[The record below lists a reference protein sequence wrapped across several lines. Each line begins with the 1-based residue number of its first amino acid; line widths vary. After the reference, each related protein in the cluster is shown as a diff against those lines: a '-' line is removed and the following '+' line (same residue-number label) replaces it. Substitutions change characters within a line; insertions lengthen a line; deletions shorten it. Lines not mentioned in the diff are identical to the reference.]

1 MGKGIAWIG
10 FGEAAYHISR
20 GLRERGFEKMAAYDP
35 AKHDPLRGEAI
46 QNHAQEVELSVHD
59 TPEEAMEGMDFVIS
73 LTSAKVAVAVA
84 QQILPRMKPGQIFLD
99 FNSAAPDTKQKVAA
113 LERPE
118 GVGVCDVAVMGPVP
132 LHGSAVP
139 LLITGEGGEAFA
151 REMLPYGMRIEL
163 LDAPIGG
170 ASAVKMIRSVFM
182 KGFPQVMLECL
193 LAAERYGVT
202 EKMLDSLEETIGKK
216 TVRQM
221 ADQVFTPT
229 VVHAARRASEMKEV
243 IQMLHSIG
251 MGAQM
256 SEAAY
261 QRLNHLA
268 ALHIVDEIGS
278 DVKLG
283 YVQILTKILEYQD
296 ERTAEKQEE
305 IK

>member
-20 GLRERGFEKMAAYDP
+20 GLRNQGFEKMAAYDP
-35 AKHDPLRGEAI
+35 AKHDLLRGENI
-46 QNHAQEVELSVHD
+46 QSHARELNISVYD
-59 TPEEAMEGMDFVIS
+59 TPQEAVEGMDFIIS
-73 LTSAKVAVAVA
+73 LTSAKVAVDVA
-84 QQILPRMKPGQIFLD
+84 RQILPLMKPGQIFLD

-113 LERPE
+113 LKRPE
-118 GVGVCDVAVMGPVP
+118 GVCVCDVAVMGPVP
-132 LHGSAVP
+132 LHGSSVP
-139 LLITGEGGEAFA
+139 LLITGEDKETFA
-151 REMLPYGMRIEL
+151 QEMLPYGMRIEL

-182 KGFPQVMLECL
+182 KGFPQVLLECL

-221 ADQVFTPT
+221 ADQVLTPT
-229 VVHAARRASEMKEV
+229 VVHAQRRASEMKEV
-243 IQMLHSIG
+243 IQMLDTID

-261 QRLNHLA
+261 QRLNSLA

-283 YVQILTKILEYQD
+283 YGEILTKILDYQRK
-296 ERTAEKQEE
+296 RTKEN
-305 IK
+305 

>member
-20 GLRERGFEKMAAYDP
+20 GLRNQGFEKMAAYDP
-35 AKHDPLRGEAI
+35 AKHDLLRGENI
-46 QNHAQEVELSVHD
+46 QSHAREINISVYD
-59 TPEEAMEGMDFVIS
+59 TPQEAVEGMDFIIS
-73 LTSAKVAVAVA
+73 LTSAKVAVDVA
-84 QQILPRMKPGQIFLD
+84 RQILPLMKPGQIFLD

-113 LERPE
+113 LKRPE
-118 GVGVCDVAVMGPVP
+118 GVRVCDVAVMGPVP
-132 LHGSAVP
+132 LHGSSVP
-139 LLITGEGGEAFA
+139 LLITGEDKETFA
-151 REMLPYGMRIEL
+151 QEMLPYGMRIEL

-182 KGFPQVMLECL
+182 KGFPQVLLECL

-221 ADQVFTPT
+221 ADQVLTPT
-229 VVHAARRASEMKEV
+229 VVHAQRRASEMKEV
-243 IQMLHSIG
+243 IQMLDTIDI
-251 MGAQM
+251 GAQM

-261 QRLNHLA
+261 QRLNSLA

-283 YVQILTKILEYQD
+283 YGEILTKILDYQRK
-296 ERTAEKQEE
+296 RTKEN
-305 IK
+305 

>member
-1 MGKGIAWIG
+1 MAKGIAWIG
-10 FGEAAYHISR
+10 FGEAAYHIAR
-20 GLRERGFEKMAAYDP
+20 GLRAQGFKRMAAYDP
-35 AKHDPLRGEAI
+35 AKHDSLRGETI
-46 QNHAQEVELSVHD
+46 QSHAQEVGLTVYD
-59 TPEEAMEGMDFVIS
+59 MPEEAMEGMDFVIS

-84 QQILPRMKPGQIFLD
+84 QQIFPRMKSGQIFLD
-99 FNSAAPDTKQKVAA
+99 FNSAAPDTKRTVAS
-113 LERPE
+113 LERPD
-118 GVGVCDVAVMGPVP
+118 GVRVCDVAVMGPVP
-132 LHGSAVP
+132 LHGSTVP
-139 LLITGEGGEAFA
+139 LLITGEGKEEFA
-151 REMLPYGMRIEL
+151 QEMLPYGMRIEL
-163 LDAPIGG
+163 LDAPVGG

-202 EKMLDSLEETIGKK
+202 EKMFDSLEETIGKK

-243 IQMLHSIG
+243 IQMLNSIG
-251 MGAQM
+251 MEAQM

-261 QRLNHLA
+261 QRLNNLA

-283 YVQILTKILEYQD
+283 YEQILTKILEYQNQ
-296 ERTAEKQEE
+296 RAEGK
-305 IK
+305 